1 MYVALGCL
9 IFFVFVFLFDIKV
22 NLEFFQR
29 LVVIPRL
36 HIRECLHQTLKTK
49 AFLLVQLLVAL
60 HKFCALALF
69 LLECKFAFALFLLTG
84 SYIILC
90 LLGKLVLR
98 CLRQFRNA
106 LLGL

>member
-1 MYVALGCL
+1 MWHLGCL

-84 SYIILC
+84 SCIILC
-90 LLGKLVLR
+90 FLGKLVLR

>member
-1 MYVALGCL
+1 MWRLGCL

-49 AFLLVQLLVAL
+49 AFLLVQLLEAL
-60 HKFCALALF
+60 HKFSALSLF
-69 LLECKFAFALFLLTG
+69 LHECKFAFALFLLTG
-84 SYIILC
+84 RCIIL
-90 LLGKLVLR
+90 
-98 CLRQFRNA
+98 
-106 LLGL
+106 